1 MLRET
6 HLTKEEQIG
15 IPGYR
20 IYRNDD
26 TKNSKGILK
35 TVRNIIKTMLVK
47 VSRYHKVDQTLQIML
62 RNQNRRSGVEP
73 YMDHNRT

>member
-35 TVRNIIKTMLVK
+35 TVRNIIKTILVE
-47 VSRYHKVDQTLQIML
+47 VSRYHKVDQTL
-62 RNQNRRSGVEP
+62 
-73 YMDHNRT
+73 